1 MTSCGDK
8 VAYLSEYLAHNAAV
22 LHTFLHPECTDVRAY
37 PCPASVRGGGDRH
50 WHVGHKHKA
59 AGERCKESVP
69 NRPRPHPPAHTHHP
83 SPSAKPGPKKSRS
96 RGAA

>member
-1 MTSCGDK
+1 VTTCEDK

-22 LHTFLHPECTDVRAY
+22 LHTFLHPECTDVREY

-50 WHVGHKHKA
+50 WHIGHKHRDRGESCKA
-59 AGERCKESVP
+59 TAL
-69 NRPRPHPPAHTHHP
+69 PRPPTTFKTTKKPRPPR
-83 SPSAKPGPKKSRS
+83 RS